1 LFFVVVYINKKKN
14 LLSVEIMPRDQRTG
28 VISIQIMQFI
38 ELLET
43 KQQQQGGSERER
55 EIKEFISKQNNY
67 TTATTSNIC
76 ESSSSKLDATFSS
89 RSTSDPATIY
99 FF

>member
-43 KQQQQGGSERER
+43 KQQQQGERER
-55 EIKEFISKQNNY
+55 EK
-67 TTATTSNIC
+67 
-76 ESSSSKLDATFSS
+76 
-89 RSTSDPATIY
+89 
-99 FF
+99 